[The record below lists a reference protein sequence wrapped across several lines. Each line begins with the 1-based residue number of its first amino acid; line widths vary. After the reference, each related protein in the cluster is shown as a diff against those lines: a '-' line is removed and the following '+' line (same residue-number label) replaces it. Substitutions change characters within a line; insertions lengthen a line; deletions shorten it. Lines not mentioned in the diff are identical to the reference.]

1 MNNKSVVIF
10 LFSLILSACC
20 PMVSVN
26 PLVDPE
32 NAEYDKRIEG
42 TWKLISEQDEYV
54 YLHIG
59 RLSESKM
66 VALSVEHKKNGEL
79 DTAKFP
85 FFLTRSSKNN
95 YMNIRIEDISD
106 EISKNIRKFFE
117 SGNHKEL
124 FPEAMKF
131 IKIN

>member
-1 MNNKSVVIF
+1 MNKKSMVIV

-26 PLVDPE
+26 PLDDSE

-59 RLSESKM
+59 RISGNKM

-79 DTAKFP
+79 DTVKFP

-95 YMNIRIEDISD
+95 
-106 EISKNIRKFFE
+106 
-117 SGNHKEL
+117 
-124 FPEAMKF
+124 
-131 IKIN
+131 